1 MRRSIFLLL
10 TLLVGVPLGLA
21 AKEVKVTVK
30 TKVAQMKYDREVI
43 EVEPGDQV
51 EITLENVDDLP
62 HNLVVCRP
70 AAEGANDKG
79 MAVAQMAWNLG
90 ELGMAKAWIPDT
102 PRVMVHT
109 KLVNPHESDTLRFTA
124 PDEEVDLPF
133 VCTFPGH
140 ALLMNGTISVA
151 RPLPPIRNLH
161 YRYYL
166 PAKGDRY
173 KQLPDFSKLTPVEEG
188 QMPAGKVDISMHL
201 KEKKGSFAY
210 VFEGT
215 LEFPKDGEYEFAV
228 GSDDG
233 NELWIDGKK
242 VSEHNSIHPFSVKK
256 KKLKKQ
262 KKGDHHI
269 ELRYFEG
276 GGQKQLY
283 LGWSGPGF
291 QNRPLSEGALDAGQ
305 LQSEEEKFAG
315 MPLVVR
321 DEARLYRNF
330 IEGSSPR
337 GIAVG
342 FPGGVNLCWDAD
354 QMNVVMVWQ
363 GAFVDAKRHWTGR
376 GAGNQPP
383 LGYGVV
389 RTGEAPQHGV
399 ARISGSDA
407 DWPAADPKDD
417 WKSGDYRFQG
427 YELGERRFPV
437 FRYEYAGV
445 KVEERFEVTGA
456 LKDGTLKLRRIVS
469 LRGDGDAADLFF
481 LAAAGKVTAVDGGWA
496 LGPAR
501 EVLLKVDG
509 AVPVLRAKGNELRVP
524 VKLTHGE
531 AQISLSYEWP
541 VVAK

>member
-1 MRRSIFLLL
+1 MRRFLFLSITF
-10 TLLVGVPLGLA
+10 LVGTPLGLG
-21 AKEVKVTVK
+21 AKEVKVTLK
-30 TKVAQMKYDREVI
+30 TKVAQMKYDQEVI

-70 AAEGANDKG
+70 AADGTNDKG
-79 MAVAQMAWNLG
+79 MEVAQLAWNLG
-90 ELGMAKAWIPDT
+90 EKGMAKAWIPDH

-109 KLVNPHESDTLRFTA
+109 KLVNPHERDTLRFTA
-124 PDEEVDLPF
+124 PNEEIDLPF

-140 ALLMNGTISVA
+140 ALMMNGTITVA

-166 PAKGDRY
+166 PAEGERY
-173 KQLPDFSKLTPVEEG
+173 QQLPDFSKLTPVEEG
-188 QMPAGKVDISMHL
+188 QLPAGKVDISMHL

-215 LEFPKDGEYEFAV
+215 LDFPKAGPYEFTI

-242 VSEHNSIHPFSVKK
+242 VSEHNSIHPFSIKKVK
-256 KKLKKQ
+256 LRKQ
-262 KKGDHHI
+262 EKGPHHV

-276 GGQKQLY
+276 GGQKELF

-291 QNRPLSEGALDAGQ
+291 QLRPLSEGARGLDQ
-305 LQSEEEKFAG
+305 LQTDEEKFTG
-315 MPLVVR
+315 MPLVVG
-321 DEARLYRNF
+321 DEARVYRNF
-330 IEGSSPR
+330 IDGSSPR

-342 FPGGVNLCWDAD
+342 FPGGANLCWDAD

-363 GAFVDAKRHWTGR
+363 GAFMDAKRHWTGR
-376 GAGNQPP
+376 GAGDQPP

-389 RTGEAPQHGV
+389 RLADTPQHAL
-399 ARISGSDA
+399 ARLTGTDA
-407 DWPAADPKDD
+407 DWPSPDARDD
-417 WKSGDYRFQG
+417 WKSGDYRFLG
-427 YELGERRFPV
+427 YELGARRFPL
-437 FRYEYAGV
+437 FRYEYAGLV
-445 KVEERFEVTGA
+445 VEERFEVTGTVTA
-456 LKDGTLKLRRIVS
+456 GTLKLRRIVS
-469 LRGDGDAADLFF
+469 LKASGETADLFF
-481 LAAAGKVTAVDGGWA
+481 LAAAGKVAPIGDGWA

-501 EVLLKVDG
+501 EVLLKVEG
-509 AVPVLRAKGNELRVP
+509 GVPKLREKGNELRVP
-524 VKLTHGE
+524 VNLTHGE
-531 AQISLSYEWP
+531 AQFALSYEWP